1 MGLRYTG
8 QATETSTLRDCG
20 AGVTI
25 EFEYARPTARQMAAY
40 HADTVVRRGNQ
51 VQLDKI
57 GAAVRHLPQVLRG
70 FRFPNPAEAI
80 EVEVEGQWTPLSCVQ
95 GEPGYRQDWLEIIAK
110 LEMKLLVE
118 LGSDIF
124 AGVIESNKA
133 QAAARA
139 LAEAP
144 DQDGPATAPDPDDGG
159 TEVSQGVEGQP
170 EDVPL
175 SRMKP
180 SGSA

>member
-8 QATETSTLRDCG
+8 KPTETSTLRDCG

-25 EFEYARPTARQMAAY
+25 EFEYSRPTARQMAAY

-57 GAAVRHLPQVLRG
+57 GAAVRHLPEVLRG
-70 FRFPNPAEAI
+70 FRFPNSAETV
-80 EVEVEGQWTPLSCVQ
+80 EVEVDGQWTPLSCVQ
-95 GEPGYRQDWLEIIAK
+95 GEPGYQRDWLDILAK

-124 AGVIESNKA
+124 AGVIESSKA
-133 QAAARA
+133 QAAAQA
-139 LAEAP
+139 LAEGP
-144 DQDGPATAPDPDDGG
+144 DQEGAAAAPDPDDG

-170 EDVPL
+170 EAVPL

>member
-20 AGVTI
+20 TGVTI
-25 EFEYARPTARQMAAY
+25 EFEFKRPTARQLAAY

-57 GAAVRHLPQVLRG
+57 GAAVRHLPEVLLG
-70 FRFPNPAEAI
+70 FRFPDPAETI
-80 EVEVEGQWTPLSCVQ
+80 DVEVDGQWHPLSCVQ
-95 GEPGYRQDWLEIIAK
+95 GEPGYRRDWLDILAK
-110 LEMKLLVE
+110 LEAKLLVE
-118 LGSDIF
+118 LGGDIF
-124 AGVIESNKA
+124 AGVIDVQKA

-144 DQDGPATAPDPDDGG
+144 DRDDPAAAPDPDDGG
-159 TEVSQGVEGQP
+159 IEVSQGVEGQA

-175 SRMKP
+175 SQMKS